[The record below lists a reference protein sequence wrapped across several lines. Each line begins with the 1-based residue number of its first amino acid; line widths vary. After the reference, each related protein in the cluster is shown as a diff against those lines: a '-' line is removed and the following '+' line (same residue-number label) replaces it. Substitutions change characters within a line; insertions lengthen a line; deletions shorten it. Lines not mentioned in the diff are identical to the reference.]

1 MWLRALMVAVVF
13 LAAGCGV
20 QQIAPAN
27 RRVMQGLQTAVS
39 SRKVEWLDATV
50 KLIDEQRSQGKLSD
64 AEYAA
69 LEPIISKAR
78 AGNWDAAQ
86 RDVFALV
93 EGQKATAEDLQKIQP
108 RAAGKE

>member
-1 MWLRALMVAVVF
+1 MWRRSLLLALAF

-50 KLIDEQRSQGKLSD
+50 KRIDEQRAQGRLSD

-69 LEPIISKAR
+69 FEPIISKAR
-78 AGNWDAAQ
+78 AGKWDAAQ
-86 RDVFALV
+86 HDVFALV
-93 EGQKATAEDLQKIQP
+93 EGQKPTAEDLQKIQP
-108 RAAGKE
+108 GGAKE